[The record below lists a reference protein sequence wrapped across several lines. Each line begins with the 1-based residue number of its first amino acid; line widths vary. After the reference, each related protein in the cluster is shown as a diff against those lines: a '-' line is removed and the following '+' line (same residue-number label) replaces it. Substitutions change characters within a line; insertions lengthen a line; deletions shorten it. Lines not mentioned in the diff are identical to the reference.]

1 MQAYGKPGGGSG
13 VIAYE
18 IGEDSIVL
26 VFRDGEGYL
35 YDAEHPGR
43 QHVHRMQARARRHA
57 GLATYVNQ
65 HVRDNYARKL
75 TRAELRRLHAPAARE
90 K

>member
-1 MQAYGKPGGGSG
+1 M
-13 VIAYE
+13 IAYE
-18 IGEDSIVL
+18 IGEDSLIL

-43 QHVHRMQARARRHA
+43 WHLRRMQSRARRHA

-65 HVRDNYARKL
+65 HVRGNYARKL
-75 TRAELRRLHAPAARE
+75 TRAELRRLRAPAARG
-90 K
+90 